1 MAFTSDQLDALET
14 AIAQGALSV
23 RFSQVGRAHAFRARH
38 FHVEM
43 YEWHWRN
50 QSEFSSGSQAPA
62 LIVIHKCLP
71 AFGSHC
77 NSWRSG
83 SA

>member
-23 RFSQVGRAHAFRARH
+23 RFSQGRAHAFRARH

-43 YEWHWRN
+43 YEWR
-50 QSEFSSGSQAPA
+50 
-62 LIVIHKCLP
+62 LP
-71 AFGSHC
+71 T
-77 NSWRSG
+77 
-83 SA
+83 

>member
-50 QSEFSSGSQAPA
+50 PSEFSSGSQAPA
-62 LIVIHKCLP
+62 SLP
-71 AFGSHC
+71 LS
-77 NSWRSG
+77 
-83 SA
+83 